1 MMTARA
7 GTKAKAD
14 KCRGIVFGTIYGG
27 IIYPPQQA
35 TYFPPAIV
43 SVVIFGPVFAQSW
56 FFGPSGVVVW
66 STTIFY
72 RAGGIRIYNPSEHAT
87 HCPLSNL
94 HKALPML
101 SH

>member
-1 MMTARA
+1 MTARA
-7 GTKAKAD
+7 GTEGKAD
-14 KCRGIVFGTIYGG
+14 ECRGIVFGTIYGG

-72 RAGGIRIYNPSEHAT
+72 RAGGIRIYNSSEPVNFLLRT
-87 HCPLSNL
+87 DY
-94 HKALPML
+94 
-101 SH
+101 

>member
-1 MMTARA
+1 M
-7 GTKAKAD
+7 
-14 KCRGIVFGTIYGG
+14 FGTIYGG

-72 RAGGIRIYNPSEHAT
+72 RAGGIRIYNPSE
-87 HCPLSNL
+87 PVNS
-94 HKALPML
+94 LPRTDC
-101 SH
+101 

>member
-1 MMTARA
+1 MLTARA
-7 GTKAKAD
+7 GSKPNAGTD
-14 KCRGIVFGTIYGG
+14 VCRGIVFGTIYGG

-43 SVVIFGPVFAQSW
+43 SVAIFGPIFAQSW

-72 RAGGIRIYNPSEHAT
+72 RAGGIRIYNPSE
-87 HCPLSNL
+87 PVNS
-94 HKALPML
+94 LPR
-101 SH
+101 SDC